1 MTQARGIPRWY
12 GVEDDKG
19 RLMVLIAYNNDVA
32 DAWQWADD
40 ARYPADK
47 ADLALRLGVNVTVYA
62 MTH

>member
-1 MTQARGIPRWY
+1 MGRGPPKWQGIES
-12 GVEDDKG
+12 EDG

-40 ARYPADK
+40 PRYPS
-47 ADLALRLGVNVTVYA
+47 DLANIALRLGVNVAMYA